1 MEFNFNGLLATSYAS
16 HFHYNLFF
24 DTNALVL
31 ITKVRIRR
39 SYRAID
45 YRFVLLIH
53 RHKEYW
59 LDKLNVPIKAM
70 FSSKKDIKKT
80 IAP

>member
-24 DTNALVL
+24 RYERSSFNYKGPNKAILE
-31 ITKVRIRR
+31 
-39 SYRAID
+39 SYRLS
-45 YRFVLLIH
+45 FCVLFH
-53 RHKEYW
+53 GHKEYW
-59 LDKLNVPIKAM
+59 LDRLNVPIKAM